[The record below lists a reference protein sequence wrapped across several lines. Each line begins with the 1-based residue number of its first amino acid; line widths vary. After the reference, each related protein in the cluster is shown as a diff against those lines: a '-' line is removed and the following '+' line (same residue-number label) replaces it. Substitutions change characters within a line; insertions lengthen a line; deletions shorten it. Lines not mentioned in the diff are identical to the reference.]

1 MHERGNSWFHPAW
14 VSERDLKGRGELFA
28 PWMLSAPAGSWCP
41 TVTATAAVLLLRH
54 LSTSAANESGI
65 WHSQQ
70 QRLCKSSL
78 FQMHEGT
85 YLVQI
90 QDRGKSSK
98 EVSNPGS
105 KARWSFSTERSLD
118 SFFLLGWVKQHI
130 SIYFLFK
137 NFLCLK
143 SFLTTAEAKI
153 FYRKF
158 HPGYLKPGSITRSLQ
173 QDVSG
178 DSLAGNAPCRGGLRS
193 GWRLKD
199 RGKFKDCFY

>member
-1 MHERGNSWFHPAW
+1 MHERGNWWFHPAW
-14 VSERDLKGRGELFA
+14 VSARDLKGRRELFA

-98 EVSNPGS
+98 EVSIPVLKQGGASQLRDRSILFPVRMS
-105 KARWSFSTERSLD
+105 KTTYFYLFSFSKVPLPEVFPNHSRS
-118 SFFLLGWVKQHI
+118 
-130 SIYFLFK
+130 K
-137 NFLCLK
+137 NFLQKISSWILK
-143 SFLTTAEAKI
+143 AWQHYKELAARCAWGLTGRQCPVQRRADEWMETE
-153 FYRKF
+153 R
-158 HPGYLKPGSITRSLQ
+158 
-173 QDVSG
+173 
-178 DSLAGNAPCRGGLRS
+178 
-193 GWRLKD
+193 
-199 RGKFKDCFY
+199 

>member
-1 MHERGNSWFHPAW
+1 
-14 VSERDLKGRGELFA
+14 
-28 PWMLSAPAGSWCP
+28 MLSAPAGSWCP

-98 EVSNPGS
+98 EVSNPSS
-105 KARWSFSTERSLD
+105 KARWSFSTERLLN

-130 SIYFLFK
+130 SIYFLFQK
-137 NFLCLK
+137 FLCLK
-143 SFLTTAEAKI
+143 SFLTTAEAANFLQKI
-153 FYRKF
+153 SSWI
-158 HPGYLKPGSITRSLQ
+158 LKAWQ
-173 QDVSG
+173 HYKE
-178 DSLAGNAPCRGGLRS
+178 LAARCAWGLTGRQCPMQRRAEE
-193 GWRLKD
+193 WMETER
-199 RGKFKDCFY
+199 